1 MNVKETYS
9 QILSFLDKRASYMG
23 FLFSFILAFIF
34 VFTPLWQLSI
44 LASFVGGLFYNKM
57 SKGALMGLAGIVSA
71 WVIYIVIEVL
81 STQVY
86 YMFDQ
91 VGGIILGLTGYG
103 WVFILVLILIGAILG
118 TLGGSFGSG
127 VRMLIEIKQ
136 EKTSE

>member
-1 MNVKETYS
+1 
-9 QILSFLDKRASYMG
+9 
-23 FLFSFILAFIF
+23 
-34 VFTPLWQLSI
+34 
-44 LASFVGGLFYNKM
+44 
-57 SKGALMGLAGIVSA
+57 MGLAGIVSA

>member
-1 MNVKETYS
+1 MNVKETFS
-9 QILSFLDKRASYMG
+9 QVLSFLDKRASYMG
-23 FLFSFILAFIF
+23 FVFCFIFALIF

-44 LASFVGGLFYNKM
+44 LASFIGGLFYNKM
-57 SKGALMGLAGIVSA
+57 NKGALIGLAGVALA
-71 WVIYIVIEVL
+71 WSIYMVIEVL
-81 STQVY
+81 STNVY
-86 YMFDQ
+86 ALFDQ
-91 VGGIILGLTGYG
+91 VGGIILDLIGYG